1 MSCALLKKC
10 SFAVFCSLQSET
22 LCRNMLSFPQQ
33 SKVGHC
39 IKVCKTDLRNIAF
52 RSLNFMFAKVG
63 LFRTILNRETAIF
76 SIFLSFL
83 HILSPEERPV

>member
-10 SFAVFCSLQSET
+10 SFAVFCSLQLET

-39 IKVCKTDLRNIAF
+39 IKVCKTKLRNIAF

-63 LFRTILNRETAIF
+63 LF
-76 SIFLSFL
+76 
-83 HILSPEERPV
+83 